1 MKLKQLMNNPIN
13 ITSVIP
19 IGMNRKKAKKL
30 AQHIARTMRSMWSME
45 GGPVKLTPAQF
56 SEVALNYRNAP
67 EPKELMAKK
76 IEIIFSE
83 RVIEKIIQSENHF
96 ISFTLNGEETI
107 VNSKTP
113 QPV

>member
-1 MKLKQLMNNPIN
+1 MNNPID
-13 ITSVIP
+13 ISSVIP
-19 IGMNRKKAKKL
+19 IGMHRKKAKKL
-30 AQHIARTMRSMWSME
+30 AQNIARTMKSMWAAE
-45 GGPVKLTPAQF
+45 GGPVKLTPEQF
-56 SEVALNYRNAP
+56 SEVALNYHHAP
-67 EPKELMAKK
+67 DTKESMAKK
-76 IEIIFSE
+76 IKVIFSE

>member
-1 MKLKQLMNNPIN
+1 MNNPIN
-13 ITSVIP
+13 ISSVIP
-19 IGMNRKKAKKL
+19 IGMNRKKAKRL
-30 AQHIARTMRSMWSME
+30 AQHIAKTMRSMWSME

-56 SEVALNYRNAP
+56 SKVALNYRYAP
-67 EPKELMAKK
+67 EPKEPLLKK

-83 RVIEKIIQSENHF
+83 KVIEKIIQSENEF

-107 VNSKTP
+107 LNSKTP